1 MGFKNVCFISLK
13 SWLNNCTTRGM
24 VYTSRT
30 MNLNA
35 LSMVTSAHQ
44 QESHLPIGADQQMA
58 LFHNPAKDCSFP
70 NQIIF
75 VTLRV
80 PFTHIFIIRD
90 FFCINFFLFFFV
102 CVGLLTC
109 VWFYF
114 YRFCLAILAQTIIEH
129 KLNPFMYICWFAS
142 SHHNIKTQTKD
153 HKFCPWAETQ
163 SQTPPSSVRTLPRR
177 SKCVCV
183 CTIQL
188 LLSHTRTNTQRVLS
202 FLRWRRAGGKLPG
215 AFLGGCE
222 GVRAVCLCAHV
233 CRDRKILFLLSVGTR
248 KEKRTR
254 GRSGIPGTTSWAV
267 LLQCLHAE
275 YKNKTAFFPSNK
287 KKTNRT
293 TTPTEKK

>member
-1 MGFKNVCFISLK
+1 M
-13 SWLNNCTTRGM
+13 
-24 VYTSRT
+24 
-30 MNLNA
+30 
-35 LSMVTSAHQ
+35 
-44 QESHLPIGADQQMA
+44 
-58 LFHNPAKDCSFP
+58 
-70 NQIIF
+70 
-75 VTLRV
+75 
-80 PFTHIFIIRD
+80 
-90 FFCINFFLFFFV
+90 
-102 CVGLLTC
+102 GLLTC

-142 SHHNIKTQTKD
+142 SHHNIKTQQKIT
-153 HKFCPWAETQ
+153 
-163 SQTPPSSVRTLPRR
+163 SSVPGQKPSRKLRHRR
-177 SKCVCV
+177 SVLCPDDPSVCV
-183 CTIQL
+183 CTTQL

-202 FLRWRRAGGKLPG
+202 FLRRRRAGGKLPG